1 MAGSLPLDGF
11 AGLSKVSPCLLAQS
25 NIPVKNKMSESTL
38 PQTIDEY
45 VEISDKTDDV
55 FSEIRAQ
62 SRPALIQEP
71 WTTE

>member
-1 MAGSLPLDGF
+1 MAGSLPLDGAF
-11 AGLSKVSPCLLAQS
+11 SLKSPQS
-25 NIPVKNKMSESTL
+25 SIPVKNKMSEFTL

-62 SRPALIQEP
+62 FRPALIQGP